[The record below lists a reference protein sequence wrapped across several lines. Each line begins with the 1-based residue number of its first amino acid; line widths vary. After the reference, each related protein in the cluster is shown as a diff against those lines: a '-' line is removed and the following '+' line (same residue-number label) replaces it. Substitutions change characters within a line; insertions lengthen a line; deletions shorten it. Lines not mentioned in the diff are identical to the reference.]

1 MPDYFTIQDKSYTI
15 KYEHEHLKHAKLT
28 NDSSQ
33 SELNT
38 SLQYV
43 FTVSD
48 KIIMILD
55 RYMMTVYK
63 RIGGQYLF
71 FDSHSRNEYGLVA
84 GEGTSVALIF
94 DSFQNLLNYL
104 VQLIHSLRSRFFAL
118 LPVVVTVNS
127 NTELSQESVHANNR
141 SETDIAGCSTW
152 NDIQLITGSNDLSSN
167 STDVTTPSDEQISSN
182 QRQSVRTGL
191 ESNANQLSFDQTT
204 LRREQILSRKRQLS
218 KDSYQNPEIAAKK
231 RKQSKD
237 SYQNPVN
244 VRRKRQQAKEA
255 YQNPE
260 KAHKKRQQAKEA
272 YQNPEKA
279 HKKRQQPDAIL
290 QSLICFT
297 TNIAPDNIITIWG
310 LRVTGSV
317 CKILMNK
324 FQIDRSNS
332 SLIQSA
338 YNQVPDNAKRYTL
351 NFQQKALQCI
361 DFS

>member
-55 RYMMTVYK
+55 RYMMAVYK

-204 LRREQILSRKRQLS
+204 LRVRAFFHKTVRDCHVYCKFKIGCTCRITVIFGTLKDGSLLINTLVSNICFSYRNMFQNGVDTLS
-218 KDSYQNPEIAAKK
+218 KIVDAFL
-231 RKQSKD
+231 SK
-237 SYQNPVN
+237 SSKFYL
-244 VRRKRQQAKEA
+244 VR
-255 YQNPE
+255 
-260 KAHKKRQQAKEA
+260 
-272 YQNPEKA
+272 
-279 HKKRQQPDAIL
+279 
-290 QSLICFT
+290 
-297 TNIAPDNIITIWG
+297 II
-310 LRVTGSV
+310 R
-317 CKILMNK
+317 
-324 FQIDRSNS
+324 
-332 SLIQSA
+332 
-338 YNQVPDNAKRYTL
+338 
-351 NFQQKALQCI
+351 
-361 DFS
+361 